1 MLNWNSSKMSWHHNN
16 WASTVQQ
23 VRGKWPCCILKR
35 IELVKVEEEYQPVVR
50 AARILLSKL
59 TSVTAVPPTKKAFT
73 CKGRE
78 GSFALLLWEVP
89 FETGGK
95 GMNVEKYRQAH
106 TSRCG
111 GRRRGTDGEG
121 QGWCPSRAQPH
132 LPPWRC
138 TRLWPTFLHLWLQT
152 QVALAVTVS
161 SFAAEGVLWLCPKEW
176 CTPDYIIGKSNRNT
190 NPNRSI
196 LRSIELDV

>member
-1 MLNWNSSKMSWHHNN
+1 MMFKRKITNCVHVNLTWIKLGSHFLDMESKKDKMILWFTWFMLNWNSSKMSWHHNN
-16 WASTVQQ
+16 WASAVQQ

-89 FETGGK
+89 LNWNRREGHECGEVQTGSYK
-95 GMNVEKYRQAH
+95 PM
-106 TSRCG
+106 
-111 GRRRGTDGEG
+111 RR
-121 QGWCPSRAQPH
+121 
-132 LPPWRC
+132 PP
-138 TRLWPTFLHLWLQT
+138 
-152 QVALAVTVS
+152 
-161 SFAAEGVLWLCPKEW
+161 
-176 CTPDYIIGKSNRNT
+176 
-190 NPNRSI
+190 
-196 LRSIELDV
+196 